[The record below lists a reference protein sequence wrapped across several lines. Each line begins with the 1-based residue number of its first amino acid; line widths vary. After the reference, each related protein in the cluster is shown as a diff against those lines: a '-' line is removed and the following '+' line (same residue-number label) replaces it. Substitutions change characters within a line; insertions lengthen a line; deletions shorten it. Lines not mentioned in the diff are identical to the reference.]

1 MSIGESFSLIEC
13 FTKPYKQEYTIK
25 WISSDSF
32 VYFLPLKIIDRFNS
46 ITRRKMI
53 EEGEMKSSVLSGL
66 LNGIESFK
74 KISYS
79 SSK

>member
-1 MSIGESFSLIEC
+1 MSIGESFSLTEC